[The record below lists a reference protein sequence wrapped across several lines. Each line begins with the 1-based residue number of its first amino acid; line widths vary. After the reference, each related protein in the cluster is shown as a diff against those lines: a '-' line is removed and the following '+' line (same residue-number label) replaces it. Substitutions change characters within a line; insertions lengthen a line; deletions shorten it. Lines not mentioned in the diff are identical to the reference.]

1 MDKQKTLKALSM
13 VSFTYSMLCSISL
26 ITAVIIKQIALLNL
40 ASAFFVAMLVCFM
53 GAYVIYNADERG
65 ISNVLRF
72 IINAVCLPVTLVF
85 FIISIL
91 YVAFCSITFKQED

>member
-1 MDKQKTLKALSM
+1 MDKQKTIKALSM
-13 VSFTYSMLCSISL
+13 VSFTYSTLCSISL
-26 ITAVIIKQIALLNL
+26 ITGIITKQIALLNL

-65 ISNVLRF
+65 ISNVMRF

-85 FIISIL
+85 FIVSVL
-91 YVAFCSITFKQED
+91 YVAFCSIAFKQED

>member
-26 ITAVIIKQIALLNL
+26 LTAIITKQIVLLNL
-40 ASAFFVAMLVCFM
+40 SSAFFAAMFMCFI

-65 ISNVLRF
+65 ISNVMGF

-85 FIISIL
+85 FIVSIL
-91 YVAFCSITFKQED
+91 YVAFCSITFRQED

>member
-1 MDKQKTLKALSM
+1 MDKKESLKALSM
-13 VSFTYSMLCSISL
+13 VSFTYSMLCSISI
-26 ITAVIIKQIALLNL
+26 ITAIITKQIALLNL

-65 ISNVLRF
+65 ISNVMGF

-85 FIISIL
+85 FIVSVL
-91 YVAFCSITFKQED
+91 YVAFCSITFRQED